1 VVTVTVGVADGLLED
16 AQPAAVPTHASAAT
30 ATASRPDLES
40 PGLESPLLESPL
52 LESPLL
58 ESPRPEIPFLE
69 YLGRGTLAPG
79 NTGVPFVCAAPHAP
93 SGCAQMITLR

>member
-16 AQPAAVPTHASAAT
+16 AQPAAVPTQASAAT

-40 PGLESPLLESPL
+40 PGLESPGLESPL

>member
-40 PGLESPLLESPL
+40 PGLESPDLESPF
-52 LESPLL
+52 LESPGL
-58 ESPRPEIPFLE
+58 EIPFLE

-79 NTGVPFVCAAPHAP
+79 NTGVPFVCAALHAP

>member
-40 PGLESPLLESPL
+40 PGLESPGMESPL

>member
-40 PGLESPLLESPL
+40 PGLESPGLESPL